1 MSHANTAKP
10 FPYAFFEGVIVP
22 TEDAKIS
29 VMAKVVQYGM
39 GWFGGV
45 RAYVSDDKKSISIF
59 RLDDHI
65 KRFLNSA
72 KVLGVQIP
80 YDAVQLKDIFMD
92 LTKKNAPQS
101 DTYYRPFAYADSTE
115 LSPNF
120 IQNGT
125 FAFSVYMIPLGDYI
139 DTSKGNS
146 VCVSSW
152 RRVSDNAIPSRAKA
166 AGSYVNSALAKQE
179 AVNNGFVEAIE
190 LSDSGEVTEGT
201 AMNLFIVRD
210 GVLITP
216 SASSDILEGIT
227 RRTVMQIASD
237 MGIPTIERSVDRTE
251 LYVADEAFFSG
262 TGAQIAWIDAIDHR
276 TVGTGKIGP
285 ITDKIKKKFFEIVRG
300 KDTKYASWLTQITL

>member
-10 FPYAFFEGVIVP
+10 FPHAFFEGVIVP
-22 TEDAKIS
+22 TEHAKIS

-190 LSDSGEVTEGT
+190 LSESGEVTEGT

-262 TGAQIAWIDAIDHR
+262 TGAQVAWIDAIDHR

-285 ITDKIKKKFFEIVRG
+285 ITDKIQKKFFEIVRG

>member
-1 MSHANTAKP
+1 MAHANTAQ
-10 FPYAFFEGVIVP
+10 PYPYTFFEGGIVR
-22 TEDAKIS
+22 TEDAKLS

-45 RAYVSDDKKSISIF
+45 RAYKSADAKSIAIF

-65 KRFLNSA
+65 KRFLNSG

-80 YDAVQLKDIFMD
+80 YDAAQLKKIFMD
-92 LTKKNAPQS
+92 LTAKNAPQT
-101 DTYYRPFAYADSTE
+101 DTYYRPFAYADSCE

-146 VCVSSW
+146 VCISSW
-152 RRVSDNAIPSRAKA
+152 RRVSDNAIPSRAKV

-179 AVNNGFVEAIE
+179 AVKNGFVEAIE
-190 LSDSGEVTEGT
+190 LSESGEVTEGT
-201 AMNLFIVRD
+201 AMNFFFVRD
-210 GVLITP
+210 GKLITP

-227 RRTVMQIASD
+227 RRSVIQIATD
-237 MGIPTIERSVDRTE
+237 MGIEVVERAVDRTE

-262 TGAQIAWIDAIDHR
+262 TGAQVAWIDSIDHR
-276 TVGTGKIGP
+276 TIGDGKIGP
-285 ITDKIKKKFFEIVRG
+285 LTEKIQKKFFEVVRG
-300 KDTKYASWLTQITL
+300 KDPKYASWLTKITI